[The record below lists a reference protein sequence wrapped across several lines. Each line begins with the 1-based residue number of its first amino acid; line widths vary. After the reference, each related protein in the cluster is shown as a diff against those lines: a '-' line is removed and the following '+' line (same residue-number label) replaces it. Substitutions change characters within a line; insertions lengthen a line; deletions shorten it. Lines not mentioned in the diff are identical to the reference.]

1 MNIGTQDS
9 RKEGNMS
16 SMVNLAAGFVLGF
29 ALSKTIRSMKYRMTN
44 KAITWALAAAG
55 AAAVCYLNII

>member
-1 MNIGTQDS
+1 
-9 RKEGNMS
+9 MS

-29 ALSKTIRSMKYRMTN
+29 ALSKTIRNMKYRMTN

-55 AAAVCYLNII
+55 SAAVCYFNIV